1 MRAHSHTHFQ
11 DNLSRLINAHFRV
24 QSWILSL
31 WFHIKDFPSDLF
43 GLLPSLKI
51 PLKGVL
57 YSQCPSILDS
67 FQPGPFSHPSVL
79 FPLNCPAVPQVLG
92 TDFHLPPGTTTFT
105 SEVILGTLPLCIPT
119 LLPLLSFN
127 YPGLN
132 HFISFLTG
140 SLASGLLTIST
151 DLRICHF
158 HGETNHPPTPAITRP
173 RHFNTVQAFTVG
185 VAAAFPTLFPLPS
198 SLINCRSL
206 NTPGLSMHLFLWPL
220 LFRHPHLYLLKCPQP
235 FNV

>member
-1 MRAHSHTHFQ
+1 MNAHSHTHFQ
-11 DNLSRLINAHFRV
+11 DNLSRLINVHFRV

-43 GLLPSLKI
+43 GLLPFLKI

-57 YSQCPSILDS
+57 YSQCPPILDS
-67 FQPGPFSHPSVL
+67 FPFSHPSVL

-92 TDFHLPPGTTTFT
+92 THFHLPPGTTTFT
-105 SEVILGTLPLCIPT
+105 SEVILETLLLCIPT

-140 SLASGLLTIST
+140 SLPQVSS
-151 DLRICHF
+151 
-158 HGETNHPPTPAITRP
+158 
-173 RHFNTVQAFTVG
+173 
-185 VAAAFPTLFPLPS
+185 PS
-198 SLINCRSL
+198 AQ
-206 NTPGLSMHLFLWPL
+206 T
-220 LFRHPHLYLLKCPQP
+220 
-235 FNV
+235 

>member
-43 GLLPSLKI
+43 GLLPFLKI

-57 YSQCPSILDS
+57 YSQCPSVLDS

-105 SEVILGTLPLCIPT
+105 SEVILETLPLCIPT

-158 HGETNHPPTPAITRP
+158 QGETNKPPAYSCNNST
-173 RHFNTVQAFTVG
+173 
-185 VAAAFPTLFPLPS
+185 S
-198 SLINCRSL
+198 
-206 NTPGLSMHLFLWPL
+206 
-220 LFRHPHLYLLKCPQP
+220 P
-235 FNV
+235 F